1 MAEHKINVNIGA
13 KDSASKVVDGLNKK
27 LDKLDGT
34 EIEVPIGAD
43 TKKAERDIAGLMSKV
58 DKLDSD
64 AGTILLTSN
73 ATEIGNEIGDL
84 IIDIDR
90 LDASDPTVD
99 VKATQINT
107 LKGDLDQ
114 IEAKIREVNNVP
126 IEVDTRRAT
135 AGIDAVGKSA
145 GSSKSV
151 LANMVGNATQDVGSL
166 AGVAGSA
173 GVAIG
178 QMGEYMVDAAA
189 DGDRFSTVVAN
200 FAKVA
205 GPIAAIATVLSIV
218 QGVMATNEERAR
230 RAAEATKEYGDAL
243 ADSGNDAVGLADVL
257 RGNTADMREFA
268 GAATET
274 GEIVKEVFSNV
285 PLIGGLLK
293 DAPVDVLQVMND
305 IGVGF
310 FQLGKA
316 IGGNVRDWDAIH
328 AKLEEFHAQG
338 VITDNQFKQTTR
350 FINEQRD
357 AVKRGEEA
365 QIFQNVALGEANA
378 LYDELLTKKE
388 PLSQFPEVWDTL
400 FAAIRN
406 GTLDSQEATDAIN
419 RLHTELGIAPS
430 DVLALGME
438 EINRRQQ
445 EATKSA
451 DERRKAEKEAAD
463 AAVKDFA
470 DSTKAAEE
478 YARQLVDA
486 QVAVDDLASSFG
498 QMEIRSEALSS
509 IFDLKDAP
517 LDLAGEVRDITQ
529 EIGDLSVAAKDIDLS
544 KALDPSN
551 VNADKLLDAF
561 DKLRPELQQKVVEAF
576 STGGPEAATKL
587 ADSYVEQ
594 IFKELGGRLSRDEIR
609 RLTGFDQVDVTL
621 KLAVDAASMANAKA
635 ELDILTGV
643 TGENTYT
650 ASIKLALATGS
661 ISPQAAQILINDAL
675 KDAGVKVPAPLQVTG
690 APAAMAEAAKFA
702 RENPVP
708 IASELNTPENIAA
721 MATAVQVLLDRFGVT
736 IPTDVDEQSAANGAM
751 GARNAAQD
759 VLNRSPLY
767 VHIRAIIDRFLPFN
781 DAGGTIGA
789 GGGVVAEKRPEIV
802 NGRYLVTQPTVVP
815 AGTRVTS
822 GARTARILR
831 TRGHRGLKRY
841 DAGGTVVAGPQTLNV
856 NVNASMVGNR
866 FELARAVDK
875 GVRDI
880 RRLRGTRA

>member
-1 MAEHKINVNIGA
+1 
-13 KDSASKVVDGLNKK
+13 
-27 LDKLDGT
+27 
-34 EIEVPIGAD
+34 
-43 TKKAERDIAGLMSKV
+43 
-58 DKLDSD
+58 
-64 AGTILLTSN
+64 
-73 ATEIGNEIGDL
+73 
-84 IIDIDR
+84 
-90 LDASDPTVD
+90 
-99 VKATQINT
+99 
-107 LKGDLDQ
+107 
-114 IEAKIREVNNVP
+114 
-126 IEVDTRRAT
+126 
-135 AGIDAVGKSA
+135 
-145 GSSKSV
+145 
-151 LANMVGNATQDVGSL
+151 
-166 AGVAGSA
+166 
-173 GVAIG
+173 
-178 QMGEYMVDAAA
+178 
-189 DGDRFSTVVAN
+189 
-200 FAKVA
+200 
-205 GPIAAIATVLSIV
+205 
-218 QGVMATNEERAR
+218 
-230 RAAEATKEYGDAL
+230 
-243 ADSGNDAVGLADVL
+243 
-257 RGNTADMREFA
+257 
-268 GAATET
+268 
-274 GEIVKEVFSNV
+274 
-285 PLIGGLLK
+285 
-293 DAPVDVLQVMND
+293 
-305 IGVGF
+305 
-310 FQLGKA
+310 
-316 IGGNVRDWDAIH
+316 
-328 AKLEEFHAQG
+328 
-338 VITDNQFKQTTR
+338 
-350 FINEQRD
+350 
-357 AVKRGEEA
+357 
-365 QIFQNVALGEANA
+365 
-378 LYDELLTKKE
+378 
-388 PLSQFPEVWDTL
+388 
-400 FAAIRN
+400 
-406 GTLDSQEATDAIN
+406 
-419 RLHTELGIAPS
+419 
-430 DVLALGME
+430 
-438 EINRRQQ
+438 
-445 EATKSA
+445 
-451 DERRKAEKEAAD
+451 
-463 AAVKDFA
+463 VKDFA

-498 QMEIRSEALSS
+498 QMEIRSEALSR

-529 EIGDLSVAAKDIDLS
+529 EIGDLSEAAKDVDLS

-561 DKLRPELQQKVVEAF
+561 DKLRPELQKKIVEAF
-576 STGGPEAATKL
+576 SAGGPEAATKL

-675 KDAGVKVPAPLQVTG
+675 KGAGVTVPAPLQVTG

-781 DAGGTIGA
+781 DAGGTIGT
-789 GGGVVAEKRPEIV
+789 GGGIVAEKRPEIV
-802 NGRYLVTQPTVVP
+802 NSRYLVTSPTVVP

-831 TRGHRGLKRY
+831 TRGHRGLKQY
-841 DAGGTVVAGPQTLNV
+841 DQGGTVVAGPQTLNV

-880 RRLRGTRA
+880 RRLRGTRG